1 MGRRSWLGAIYTSV
15 HGLVLLVPLAVLPM
29 IWFRLN
35 LQVCSSVASFSACE
49 QRIRM
54 NSVVMSTTR
63 EERRTMIALQPMEG
77 LRTNNHADTKAIITQ
92 LKAHMYKLTRA
103 RGQQNHSL
111 KVNITASNE

>member
-1 MGRRSWLGAIYTSV
+1 MCVREKGGEEGERIREEGGGEKELAIYTSV
-15 HGLVLLVPLAVLPM
+15 HALVLLVLLAVLPM

-63 EERRTMIALQPMEG
+63 EERRTMIALQPME
-77 LRTNNHADTKAIITQ
+77 R
-92 LKAHMYKLTRA
+92 
-103 RGQQNHSL
+103 
-111 KVNITASNE
+111 